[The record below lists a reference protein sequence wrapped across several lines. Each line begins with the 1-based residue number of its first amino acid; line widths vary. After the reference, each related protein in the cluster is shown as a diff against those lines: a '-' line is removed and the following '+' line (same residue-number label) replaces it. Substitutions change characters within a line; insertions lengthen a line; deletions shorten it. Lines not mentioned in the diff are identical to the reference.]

1 MKISKEGKALAADLN
16 LNDAE
21 AAIMELKA
29 NLYKRASGSIL
40 KASLTHEEIA
50 KKVGTSRAR
59 ITRIANFGENSISI
73 ELLIKIVVVL
83 ENKIPLKVA

>member
-1 MKISKEGKALAADLN
+1 MKKEVKILAADLN

-29 NLYKRASGSIL
+29 NLYKRASRSIL
-40 KASLTHEEIA
+40 KTSLTHEEIA
-50 KKVGTSRAR
+50 RRVGTSRAR